1 MAFFSSN
8 TCIPYLF
15 CIFFLYPLKCSPA
28 KNKALKM
35 AFPILILFV
44 NLILHQD
51 SFMSYF
57 CLPFSYTQ
65 TSTHKHKHTH
75 THTHTQ
81 THTRTHTDTH
91 THIHTRAHKHTH
103 THTRARMHASTS
115 TWINRL
121 TFRGWSFLTSDIRL
135 EQILRG
141 KKMGMEI
148 FGRKLRGAKF
158 STLSHLRGIE
168 YFGNDEF

>member
-1 MAFFSSN
+1 MF
-8 TCIPYLF
+8 
-15 CIFFLYPLKCSPA
+15 
-28 KNKALKM
+28 AL
-35 AFPILILFV
+35 LV
-44 NLILHQD
+44 
-51 SFMSYF
+51 
-57 CLPFSYTQ
+57 
-65 TSTHKHKHTH
+65 HTNIH
-75 THTHTQ
+75 AQTQ
-81 THTRTHTDTH
+81 THSHTHAHTDTHTDTH
-91 THIHTRAHKHTH
+91 RHTHTYTHTHTRVHINTH